1 MQRRALL
8 VGSAAAL
15 VAGAAGCL
23 GEIGPSSSARADGT
37 KRELTMVEQD
47 SIPAE
52 HEVLIDVTLLEETVT
67 EERPARLEVRTT
79 NEGDER
85 ALSVGEAGCSL
96 FNRSRGG
103 SDDPEGLWL
112 YRHTDHLE
120 RVDGRWVEDRD
131 AEEGRTFTTQGCP
144 PRTYDPDESVV
155 TEYEVWH
162 DFQIDGYFDPG
173 AYRWKHRV
181 SGWDDPDT
189 RGDADKAFSLE
200 WGFALRVSNPDS

>member
-1 MQRRALL
+1 MHRRALL
-8 VGSAAAL
+8 TGSAAAL

-23 GEIGPSSSARADGT
+23 GEIGSTSSARAKNT
-37 KRELTMVEQD
+37 ERELALVEQE
-47 SIPAE
+47 SIPDE
-52 HEVLIDVTLLEETVT
+52 YGFSIDVTLLEETVT
-67 EERPARLEVRTT
+67 EDQSARLEVRTT

-112 YRHTDHLE
+112 YRHIDHLE

-131 AEEGRTFTTQGCP
+131 ADEGRTFTTQGCP
-144 PRTYDPDESVV
+144 PRAYDPGESIV

-162 DFQIDGYFDPG
+162 DFQVEGYFEPG
-173 AYRWKHRV
+173 TYHWSQRV
-181 SGWDDPDT
+181 SGWDDPDA
-189 RGDADKAFSLE
+189 RWDADKAVSLE